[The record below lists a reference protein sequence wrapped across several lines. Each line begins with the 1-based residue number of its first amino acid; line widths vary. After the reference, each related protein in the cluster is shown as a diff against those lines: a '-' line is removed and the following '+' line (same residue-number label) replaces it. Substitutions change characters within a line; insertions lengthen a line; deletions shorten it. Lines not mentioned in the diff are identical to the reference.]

1 MKVKNNLYKKIL
13 NYDNALTVFNKIK
26 RNYRNKDRIYN
37 YSLNLNTNILNI
49 LMFLKDHKYKF
60 GNYKIFFIN
69 DPKYRIIM
77 SENINDKIVNH
88 LVAKYI
94 LLDTLESK
102 LIDTNVATRKEKG
115 TKYAFNTFIKYI
127 NILKCQKKEIYVLKL
142 DISKYFYN
150 IDHEILLNKIKK
162 YIKDKEALDIIKT
175 IIESTDQEY
184 VNTTIKNLKQN
195 KINAI
200 KQLNINDNEKL
211 KKIEMIEKIP
221 NYKKGKGLPI
231 GNLTSQILAVFYM
244 NDVDHYIKEELKFKY
259 YIRYMDDLLILD
271 TNKERLKEA
280 FILINKEISKLNL
293 TLNNKSDIY
302 KLSNGISFLG
312 YKFKLINN
320 KYIEIRYNNQT
331 IRKITKKLKKLY
343 IYDKEQFKKSFGSYQ
358 GYLKLSTTN
367 FKITFSNNTPTT

>member
-150 IDHEILLNKIKK
+150 IDHEIK
-162 YIKDKEALDIIKT
+162 
-175 IIESTDQEY
+175 
-184 VNTTIKNLKQN
+184 
-195 KINAI
+195 
-200 KQLNINDNEKL
+200 
-211 KKIEMIEKIP
+211 
-221 NYKKGKGLPI
+221 
-231 GNLTSQILAVFYM
+231 
-244 NDVDHYIKEELKFKY
+244 
-259 YIRYMDDLLILD
+259 
-271 TNKERLKEA
+271 
-280 FILINKEISKLNL
+280 
-293 TLNNKSDIY
+293 
-302 KLSNGISFLG
+302 
-312 YKFKLINN
+312 
-320 KYIEIRYNNQT
+320 
-331 IRKITKKLKKLY
+331 
-343 IYDKEQFKKSFGSYQ
+343 
-358 GYLKLSTTN
+358 
-367 FKITFSNNTPTT
+367 